1 MVKITSDYLEKRLEE
16 LKEDG
21 IPNDLI
27 GKIRNKLKNED
38 LNEIQLEYLLNI

>member
-27 GKIRNKLKNED
+27 GKIRNKLNE
-38 LNEIQLEYLLNI
+38 LGIEKIQ